1 MSSGKSPMLHELLAV
16 QGDLEGKYKRILEEA
31 TETFTKR
38 KTHFSGYHKTLRM
51 FAETDKMQEAAG
63 EEHKELTDTVDA
75 KLNYIQ
81 SDIVRLMDALLQK
94 ESTNQNAKADLVVD
108 GITLGSNLPATW
120 LLGMETKLK
129 EIRSVYEA
137 IPTLDPGV
145 KWEPDPAAGAHVYRA
160 THPDVKSKTVQ
171 DIAYKVLQPATK
183 EHPAQVETWKENK
196 PVGEYV
202 THHVSGAISPA
213 QKSVLLGRIDNL
225 LRAVKKARMRANNTP
240 VDKARIGNKLFD
252 YIHIDHVAVA
262 EEE

>member
-1 MSSGKSPMLHELLAV
+1 MPAMLHELLAV
-16 QGDLEGKYKRILEEA
+16 QGDLEGKYKKMREEA
-31 TETFTKR
+31 IETFTKR
-38 KTHFSGYHKTLRM
+38 KTHFGGYHKTLRM
-51 FAETDKMQEAAG
+51 FAETDKAQEAAG
-63 EEHKELTDTVDA
+63 EDHKELTETVDA
-75 KLNYIQ
+75 KLDYIH

-108 GITLGSNLPATW
+108 GIVLGTNLPATW

-129 EIRSVYEA
+129 EIRDVYES

-145 KWEPDPAAGAHVYRA
+145 KWELDPVAGKNVYRSA
-160 THPDVKSKTVQ
+160 HPEVKSKTVQ

-202 THHVSGAISPA
+202 TNHISGAISPA
-213 QKSVLLGRIDNL
+213 RKSVLLGRIDNL

-240 VDKARIGNKLFD
+240 VEKIRIGKQLIS
-252 YIHIDHVAVA
+252 YIHADNVQIA
-262 EEE
+262 EED